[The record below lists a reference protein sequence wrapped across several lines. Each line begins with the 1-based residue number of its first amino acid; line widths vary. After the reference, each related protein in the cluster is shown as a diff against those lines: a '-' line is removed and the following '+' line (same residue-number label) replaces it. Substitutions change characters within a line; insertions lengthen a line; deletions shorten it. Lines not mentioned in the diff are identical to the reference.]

1 MTTTTLLTDRA
12 VAAVTTA
19 FSTLEGDGFPVR
31 RALPVQGLE
40 AVGPFIFLDQFG
52 PLELEP
58 GEAKGAPAHP
68 HAGIETL
75 TLLLEGRFAHKDSL
89 GNASAMEPGE
99 VQWMRAGRGIVHD
112 EGPDAEIRR
121 NGGCDDAEREG
132 ANE

>member
-1 MTTTTLLTDRA
+1 MTTATLLADRT

-19 FSTLEGDGFPVR
+19 FSTLEGEGFPVR
-31 RALPVQGLE
+31 RALPAQGLE

-52 PLELEP
+52 PLDLAP
-58 GEAKGAPAHP
+58 GETKGAPAHP

-89 GNASAMEPGE
+89 GNASAMAPGE

-112 EGPDAEIRR
+112 EGPDADIRR
-121 NGGCDDAEREG
+121 RGGRVHG
-132 ANE
+132 VQLWLN